1 MLRSS
6 QELCFR
12 ILKKN
17 NELDFESFTF
27 LIRGGAVFGVDNP
40 LVEWLEDSAWA
51 SIQALRA
58 IEPFDS
64 LPEDMVG
71 GAKRFRERYV
81 CTHARERSH
90 TRARS
95 RTYPHAHTCIPSAE
109 ASHIRSTPTRPLH
122 EGVSTHAGTSSS
134 GRRSRG
140 CPAT

>member
-1 MLRSS
+1 MYDSESAPRPFRLSHS

-51 SIQALRA
+51 SIQALRS

-71 GAKRFRERYV
+71 GAKRFREWYV
-81 CTHARERSH
+81 CAHAHTDAHARTHAHTHAH
-90 TRARS
+90 TRARA
-95 RTYPHAHTCIPSAE
+95 RTRTHAHAHT
-109 ASHIRSTPTRPLH
+109 R
-122 EGVSTHAGTSSS
+122 THAHKYTK
-134 GRRSRG
+134 R
-140 CPAT
+140 